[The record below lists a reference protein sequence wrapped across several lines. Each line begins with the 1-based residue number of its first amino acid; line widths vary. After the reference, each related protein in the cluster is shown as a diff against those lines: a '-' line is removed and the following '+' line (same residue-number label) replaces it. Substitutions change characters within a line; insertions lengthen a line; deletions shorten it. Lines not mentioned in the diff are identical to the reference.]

1 MYLVGGFLD
10 LVSAA
15 WIDWFNAILFATLL
29 VLELFFMPET
39 LYPRNLM
46 LQKMPKEESFSNDI
60 EKHPGKSTQRGETPA
75 EMFTEL
81 KRTKTLFFINYRPIP
96 GICHP
101 KPWDSITRFIITFR
115 YPVVTISILGYC
127 FLWYWW
133 VLSVIT
139 MVPAAYANY
148 SPLIQ
153 GLLFLGLFLGTLF
166 SEIFFSGSLS
176 DYIVARLAKKN
187 GGVRT
192 AEMRLW
198 LAYPA
203 IILTTGQ
210 SLIQSSIKQ
219 NTYFF
224 YSGIDSLGYQH

>member
-1 MYLVGGFLD
+1 MCLVGGFLD

-15 WIDWFNAILFATLL
+15 WINWFNSILFATLL

-46 LQKMPKEESFSNDI
+46 LQKMPKEVPFTNDI
-60 EKHPGKSTQRGETPA
+60 EKHPGKSTKA
-75 EMFTEL
+75 EKYPTEVFTDL
-81 KRTKTLFFINYRPIP
+81 KRTKELFFINYRPIP

-101 KPWDSITRFIITFR
+101 KPWDSIVRFLITFR
-115 YPVVTISILGYC
+115 YPVVVISILGYC

-176 DYIVARLAKKN
+176 DRIVAKLAKKN

-203 IILTTGQ
+203 IILTAGQ
-210 SLIQSSIKQ
+210 
-219 NTYFF
+219 FF
-224 YSGIDSLGYQH
+224 MK